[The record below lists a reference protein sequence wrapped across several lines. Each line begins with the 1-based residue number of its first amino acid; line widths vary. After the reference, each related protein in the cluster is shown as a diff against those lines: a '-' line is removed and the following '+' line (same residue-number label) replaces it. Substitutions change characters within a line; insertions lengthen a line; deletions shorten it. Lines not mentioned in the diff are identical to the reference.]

1 MGKSFLSFAQMVQY
15 NGSFEFRIMGK
26 AFDSRWSPAAHD
38 AVYAYGDGVKQIGFS
53 QGLNALPADDVDVHS
68 LNWGRRS
75 VIVHAEDVI
84 FLLNNDG
91 WILGLKIKEVDDG
104 GSEMADGR
112 IVVDYKLYER

>member
-1 MGKSFLSFAQMVQY
+1 M
-15 NGSFEFRIMGK
+15 
-26 AFDSRWSPAAHD
+26 
-38 AVYAYGDGVKQIGFS
+38 
-53 QGLNALPADDVDVHS
+53 LPADDVDVHS